1 MLHIVVTSVC
11 VISGFHALLG
21 VISVIVG
28 IISSSKSEVWLAH
41 CVSPI
46 WSGGFFIITGILGI
60 FCARRK
66 TSYVI
71 MCFTAFSVVSMVTAV
86 VSIQLLRLGLVNH
99 TTDGQTFQ
107 KHNKDT
113 LIIIALALAGSEI
126 LICLVSTLLSCRMA
140 KVAKEE
146 LCKRREGMFHVKAD
160 ADENYNDVTLSSGLS
175 DNNIAAAAS
184 AASGKE
190 DVLNEMNFLD
200 VCIDKHNGVADIEYS
215 EEEIEQTEGVGQE
228 NNDNDLDF
236 EVQEATVQKD
246 SLKTPLRLDI
256 NRHVQ
261 VFTVLANDDGSTSP
275 RPET

>member
-46 WSGGFFIITGILGI
+46 WSGGF
-60 FCARRK
+60 
-66 TSYVI
+66 I

-146 LCKRREGMFHVKAD
+146 LCKRREGMFHVKVVGNKDIVVVTSHLTEKYDDHAD

-246 SLKTPLRLDI
+246 SLKTPLSWNTKI
-256 NRHVQ
+256 NRKLMTR
-261 VFTVLANDDGSTSP
+261 VFLKVGTEV
-275 RPET
+275 R

>member
-11 VISGFHALLG
+11 VISGIHALLG
-21 VISVIVG
+21 IISVIVG
-28 IISSSKSEVWLAH
+28 IISSSQSEVWLAH

-46 WSGGFFIITGILGI
+46 WSGGFFIITGVLGI

-107 KHNKDT
+107 KQNKDT
-113 LIIIALALAGSEI
+113 LIIVALSLAGSEI
-126 LICLVSTLLSCRMA
+126 LVCLVSTLLSCRMA

-160 ADENYNDVTLSSGLS
+160 SDENFNDVTMSSALSEINLELCGKDDIETHVIEEPKPTDNKGDSNIIELANEYSHDKSKSS
-175 DNNIAAAAS
+175 DDIAIQS
-184 AASGKE
+184 KE
-190 DVLNEMNFLD
+190 DLKD
-200 VCIDKHNGVADIEYS
+200 
-215 EEEIEQTEGVGQE
+215 
-228 NNDNDLDF
+228 
-236 EVQEATVQKD
+236 TVRNQ
-246 SLKTPLRLDI
+246 LKLDI
-256 NRHVQ
+256 NGKNKVQ
-261 VFTVLANDDGSTSP
+261 VFTVNVINDGSTSP